1 MNGTGLAD
9 RSLRWLSGLLLAA
22 ALLAGC
28 GTPAAPAS
36 EGDLAAVLGR
46 QPEAGAAPYAAIQ
59 RDTVLTFPRD
69 HGPHPQHRIE
79 WWYLTAVLRDDQ
91 QRRWGAQLAL
101 FRLALQAET
110 GPDSGWDSRQLY
122 LAHAALSDLDGNAF
136 HYRERYARPA
146 AGAAGSSAEPL
157 VVWVDAC
164 RFEGRAAAAGET
176 RRRIDCRIDGLELA
190 LDLATDQP
198 PVLHGEAGYSEKSG
212 AGNASH
218 YYSFPFLR
226 ARGRLQAPGG
236 EPVAVAGEAW
246 FDHEWSSALL
256 DAGQRGWDWFSLRLD
271 DGSAL
276 MLFRLHDGSGQGE
289 AVRGSLIG
297 ADGSVTTLAPG
308 TATLSPLRHWR
319 SPHSDARYPLD
330 WRIALPAHGIT
341 LESQALRD
349 DQELN
354 TTIRYWEG
362 RIDAAGTR
370 GGKPLR
376 AEGYL
381 ELTGYAPR

>member
-1 MNGTGLAD
+1 MSGYATTACFT
-9 RSLRWLSGLLLAA
+9 RRMAGLLAVV
-22 ALLAGC
+22 ALLPGC
-28 GTPAAPAS
+28 REPSVPST
-36 EGDLAAVLGR
+36 EGSLAAVLGR
-46 QPEAGAAPYAAIQ
+46 QGEAGDAPYAAVE
-59 RDTVLTFPRD
+59 RGTVLTFPRD

-101 FRLALQAET
+101 FRLALQSDT

-122 LAHAALSDLDGNAF
+122 LAHAAISDLDGDAF
-136 HYRERYARPA
+136 HYRERYARPV
-146 AGAAGSSAEPL
+146 AGAAGSSVEPL

-164 RFEGRAAAAGET
+164 RFEGAPAPAGKT

-190 LDLATDQP
+190 FDLATDQP

-218 YYSFPFLR
+218 YYSFPFLAASGWLR
-226 ARGRLQAPGG
+226 PPGG
-236 EPVAVAGEAW
+236 EAVAIEGSAW

-276 MLFRLHDGSGQGE
+276 MLFRLHHGAGNGE

-297 ADGSVTTLAPG
+297 ADGRVTTLAPG
-308 TATLSPLRHWR
+308 TATLSALRHWR
-319 SPHSDARYPLD
+319 SPHSGAYYPLD
-330 WRIALPAHGIT
+330 WRIAIPAHGIT
-341 LESQALRD
+341 LESRAQRD

-370 GGKPLR
+370 DGQPLR

>member
-1 MNGTGLAD
+1 MLAV
-9 RSLRWLSGLLLAA
+9 LLV
-22 ALLAGC
+22 GC
-28 GTPAAPAS
+28 TRPVAPPATEDP
-36 EGDLAAVLGR
+36 LAAVLGR
-46 QPEAGAAPYAAIQ
+46 QGDGRTAPYAPVH
-59 RDTVLTFPRD
+59 RDTVLAFPRD

-79 WWYLTAVLRDDQ
+79 WWYLTAVLRDGQ

-101 FRLALQAET
+101 FRLALQPET

-122 LAHAALSDLDGNAF
+122 LAHAAISDLDGNAF
-136 HYRERYARPA
+136 HYRERYSRPV
-146 AGAAGSSAEPL
+146 AGAAGSTVEPL
-157 VVWVDAC
+157 AVWVDAC
-164 RFEGRAAAAGET
+164 RFEGAPAPDGET

-218 YYSFPFLR
+218 YYSFPFLG
-226 ARGRLQAPGG
+226 ARGQLRAPGG
-236 EPVAVAGEAW
+236 ERVAVEGDAW

-256 DAGQRGWDWFSLRLD
+256 DDGQRGWDWLSLRLD

-276 MLFRLHDGSGQGE
+276 MLFRLHDGAGNGE

-297 ADGSVTTLAPG
+297 ADGRVTTLAPG
-308 TATLSPLRHWR
+308 AASLTPLRHWR

-330 WRIALPAHGIT
+330 WRIVLPDHGIT
-341 LESQALRD
+341 LESRAQRD

-362 RIDAAGTR
+362 RIDASGTR
-370 GGKPLR
+370 DGRPLR